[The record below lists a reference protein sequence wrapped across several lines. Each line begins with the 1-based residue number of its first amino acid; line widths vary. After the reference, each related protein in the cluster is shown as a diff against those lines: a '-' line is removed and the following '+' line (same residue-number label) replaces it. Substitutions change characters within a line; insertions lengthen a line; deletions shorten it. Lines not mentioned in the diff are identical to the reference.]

1 MRYSVNLAGDMNQR
15 KVSYSALPRHLTS
28 SILAAI
34 SLVVTSVFLVKPLD
48 SSLESENERY
58 ENGAPDGSENEEG
71 DGGEYKKYNDF
82 TENTD
87 NFGKPSFTDFSR
99 LESKLCEFEYARN
112 ESTDVKIENETPK
125 SEKIL
130 TETLPGIETEQAII
144 EKFEENQTDVEKR
157 ELDNG
162 NHDQWELD
170 SNNLENKLDN
180 CSDQMDVTTPEPITA
195 LPAEDYA
202 YKATQEDGCNVSN
215 PKEDSDSS
223 SSDGEDEDH
232 CEKMDQEKR
241 YSSSSYEE
249 EAQPYEKLPS
259 YDGKDL
265 MCADSSLDDVVYEL
279 RTESPNVELE
289 MMNEKEFCP
298 VPGSASTDDV
308 EQDVVSGY
316 HGHII

>member
-1 MRYSVNLAGDMNQR
+1 MNQR

-34 SLVVTSVFLVKPLD
+34 SLAVTSVFLVKPLD

-130 TETLPGIETEQAII
+130 TLLVEISTFKSFNE
-144 EKFEENQTDVEKR
+144 EKVEY
-157 ELDNG
+157 
-162 NHDQWELD
+162 
-170 SNNLENKLDN
+170 
-180 CSDQMDVTTPEPITA
+180 V
-195 LPAEDYA
+195 
-202 YKATQEDGCNVSN
+202 
-215 PKEDSDSS
+215 
-223 SSDGEDEDH
+223 
-232 CEKMDQEKR
+232 
-241 YSSSSYEE
+241 
-249 EAQPYEKLPS
+249 
-259 YDGKDL
+259 
-265 MCADSSLDDVVYEL
+265 
-279 RTESPNVELE
+279 
-289 MMNEKEFCP
+289 
-298 VPGSASTDDV
+298 
-308 EQDVVSGY
+308 
-316 HGHII
+316 